1 MTIVRLS
8 DKGGGPLSPAEADG
22 NAGEFDRRTA
32 LGWRDNIVELKVDSS
47 SPNAPTLNPFRG
59 GILAWS
65 FPAGEMTE
73 AHSAWHIDHD
83 YALGTKLY
91 LHVHWSP
98 KTASLGTVRW
108 GFEYSVAKGHQQ
120 QAFPATTTVYVEQT
134 SLGVDHLHYVTE
146 VSEANAIDGA
156 ALGIEP
162 DTVILVR
169 MFRDGGHVNDTFPDE
184 AFVSFIDLHY
194 QADRATTPFK
204 APNFL
209 TGS

>member
-1 MTIVRLS
+1 MTITTRAGKGSALS
-8 DKGGGPLSPAEADG
+8 HSELDG
-22 NAGEFDRRTA
+22 NFTDLDTRTA

-47 SPNAPTLNPFRG
+47 SPNAPTLEAFRG
-59 GILAWS
+59 GILCWK
-65 FPAGEMTE
+65 FPPNELTE

-91 LHVHWSP
+91 LHVHWAC
-98 KTASLGTVRW
+98 KTTNIGTVRW
-108 GFEYSVAKGHQQ
+108 GFEYTVARGHQQ
-120 QAFPATTTVYVEQT
+120 EAFPATTTVYAEQAT
-134 SLGVDHLHYVTE
+134 DGTAYMHHIAE

-156 ALGIEP
+156 DLNIEP

-169 MFRDGGHVNDTFPDE
+169 LFRDGAHANDTLESDV
-184 AFVSFIDLHY
+184 FVSFIDLHY

-209 TGS
+209 TGA

>member
-1 MTIVRLS
+1 MTITTRSGKGSALS
-8 DKGGGPLSPAEADG
+8 HSELDG
-22 NAGEFDRRTA
+22 NFTDLDTRTA

-47 SPNAPTLNPFRG
+47 SANAPTLNPFRG

-91 LHVHWSP
+91 IHVHWSP
-98 KTASLGTVRW
+98 KTTSMGTVRW
-108 GFEYSVAKGHQQ
+108 GFEYTVAKGHQQ
-120 QAFPATTTVYVEQT
+120 QAFPTTTTVYVEQASVGT
-134 SLGVDHLHYVTE
+134 AYMHYVGE

-156 ALGIEP
+156 ILDIEP

-169 MFRDGGHVNDTFPDE
+169 LFRDGGNVADTFPDE
-184 AFVSFIDLHY
+184 VFVSFIDLHY

-204 APNFL
+204 SPDFL
-209 TGS
+209 TGA